1 MVHGFLAIG
10 TTVCPAS
17 LAMATCAV
25 LLLVSAS
32 LALGEVHGSL
42 PRAAAV
48 PVGVDTSLDCALKE
62 LAWDYAK
69 KLLPRQGSFQSAY
82 DALQLSTCNVSL
94 ASGKRHTPRPFQHR
108 AQIETDVLQFF
119 VSTSGNDS
127 NPGSINAPVKSLE
140 QALRLYRL
148 LARPGSRGVMYLRAG
163 TFYLK
168 ETLELGPED
177 SGLTI
182 TAYQDEK
189 VTVSGG
195 RSYEFATWKEV
206 VNDISP
212 VMTGVDSV
220 SGIVQAGFSNRVA
233 KYYGI
238 VSNAIE
244 CMVAC
249 IKDTSC
255 FAFTWYDITM
265 GSFAE
270 MCYFRI
276 DGLWVR
282 TFKNGATSGKKRHI
296 VATDL
301 SSQNPTP
308 FTSLFLNGRRA
319 VRARYPDGNPETLG
333 LHTAPTGYVAKAEGW
348 LPPAKKPHPI
358 DIQIGS
364 PNRDGTQFSKFYLGV
379 GGTVEAFD
387 PPESF
392 WANAYRIT
400 TGLIYSEDEGFAS
413 RTWKRPETGVVHV
426 FHCDHWGNW
435 IFQLSGRD
443 SDKRQLTFA
452 YGGWQEAHGCSSGTE
467 WYVENIME
475 ELDAPG
481 EWYFDDLD
489 STLFYFP
496 NGSSSL
502 PTSGVA
508 AAVETLFRISGTQE
522 RPVVNITIANIT
534 FTQTTPTYFDR
545 YEVPS
550 GGDWSIYRGG
560 TLFVEGVDGFLLQ
573 NCLFDAPGGNAVF
586 LSNFVRHAVIEGNE
600 FVFVGESA
608 IAAVGSTRLMDGT
621 DGNQP
626 RGTRIIGNLMHENG
640 IFGKQTSAYFQS
652 KACQTELTGN
662 VMFNGPR
669 AGINFNDGFGGGNL
683 VEGNLVFNMVRETND
698 HGPFNS
704 WDRQPY
710 LTTVADGHTP
720 SLTPAQNNITRNFM
734 INNYNSIWPIDH
746 DDGSCYYY
754 DTYNYLVYGG
764 FKTYLGHSVVVK
776 YNIYIYPGTPYCA
789 VSVGAS
795 ATTGWGEVWANN
807 TCLTSNPNVYTFTRC
822 TIGRDISE
830 LVPFTANNKFYATNE
845 EVNFACGGTTFSLS
859 EWQQRGYDLGSQIF
873 PPASTTTVI
882 EWGKSLLGL

>member
-1 MVHGFLAIG
+1 M
-10 TTVCPAS
+10 
-17 LAMATCAV
+17 
-25 LLLVSAS
+25 
-32 LALGEVHGSL
+32 
-42 PRAAAV
+42 
-48 PVGVDTSLDCALKE
+48 
-62 LAWDYAK
+62 
-69 KLLPRQGSFQSAY
+69 
-82 DALQLSTCNVSL
+82 
-94 ASGKRHTPRPFQHR
+94 
-108 AQIETDVLQFF
+108 
-119 VSTSGNDS
+119 
-127 NPGSINAPVKSLE
+127 
-140 QALRLYRL
+140 
-148 LARPGSRGVMYLRAG
+148 
-163 TFYLK
+163 
-168 ETLELGPED
+168 
-177 SGLTI
+177 
-182 TAYQDEK
+182 
-189 VTVSGG
+189 
-195 RSYEFATWKEV
+195 
-206 VNDISP
+206 
-212 VMTGVDSV
+212 

-282 TFKNGATSGKKRHI
+282 TLENGTTSGKKLHI

-308 FTSLFLNGRRA
+308 FTSLFLNKRRA

-333 LHTAPTGYVAKAEGW
+333 LHTDPTGYVTNAKHW
-348 LPPAKKPHPI
+348 LPPAHKPPAT
-358 DIQIGS
+358 DILLGS
-364 PNRDGTQFSKFYLGV
+364 PERNGTHFPHFYIGI
-379 GGTVEAFD
+379 GGSVNVFD
-387 PPESF
+387 PPESY
-392 WANAYRIT
+392 WGTEHPAAGGGRTYQIT
-400 TGLIYSEDEGFAS
+400 TGLIYSEDEGFANH
-413 RTWKRPETGVVHV
+413 TWKRPETGVVHA
-426 FHCDHWGNW
+426 FHCNHWGNW
-435 IFQLSGRD
+435 IFQLNGRD
-443 SDKRQLTFA
+443 SDQRQLTFA
-452 YGGWQEAHGCSSGTE
+452 YGGWQEARGCYSGAE

-475 ELDAPG
+475 ELNAPG

-489 STLFYFP
+489 STLYYFP

-502 PTSGVA
+502 PTSGVVT
-508 AAVETLFRISGTQE
+508 AVETLFHISGTQ
-522 RPVVNITIANIT
+522 RDPVVNITIANIT
-534 FTQTTPTYFDR
+534 FTQTAPTYFGH

-550 GGDWSIYRGG
+550 GGDWSIHRGG

-600 FVFVGESA
+600 FVFVGDSA
-608 IAAVGSTRLMDGT
+608 VAAVGSSNFMDGT

-652 KACQTELTGN
+652 VACQTELIGN

-710 LTTVADGHTP
+710 LTAVEDGHTP
-720 SLTPAQNNITRNFM
+720 SLTPAQSNITRNF
-734 INNYNSIWPIDH
+734 IISNYNSIFPIDH

-754 DTYNYLVYGG
+754 DTYNYLAYGG
-764 FKTYLGHSVVVK
+764 YKNYLGHTKVVK
-776 YNIYIYPGTPYCA
+776 YNIYIYPDSKDSSLCCA
-789 VSVGAS
+789 RSNKAS
-795 ATTGWGEVWANN
+795 TTELPSGWGEVWANN
-807 TCLTSNPNVYTFTRC
+807 TCLIGNPNVYEFGSC
-822 TIGRDISE
+822 TSSGDISR
-830 LVPFTANNKFYATNE
+830 LVPFTANNTFYAPNE
-845 EVNFACGGTTFSLS
+845 NVYFECEGQKYSLL
-859 EWQQRGYDLGSQIF
+859 EWQKRGYDLGSQVLL
-873 PPASTTTVI
+873 PVATTTII
-882 EWGKSLLGL
+882 EWGRSLLGL